1 MNSSTN
7 ETKNA
12 KSGTNSNVVQFNRDE
27 RVLDAA
33 SEWLVKLDE
42 GLDAEE
48 MQALKTWL
56 ATPLHRDTF
65 LEMVALWDKMSVLS
79 ELAEIVPHTPE
90 PSVKHK
96 ANNTVTWKRPLAIAA
111 SILMVGLLSYQG
123 LNLFSQSNQTEPVA
137 QMASY
142 SLQAS
147 TKPGEHKSISLE
159 DGSTLWLNTNSQ
171 VNIAFTETSRI
182 IQLVKG
188 ELHIEVAKDKS
199 RPLNVLA
206 AGKAIQAVGT
216 AFNVQYHRGDLELVV
231 TEGVVEVA
239 SYTLNKANSESIID
253 PIIKPQAQPLTLV
266 QGEKSLL
273 SLPNSTVETVSDED
287 IANDLSWREGKIVF
301 RGEPLIDVIEEVS
314 RYTDKT
320 VVLGDAALANMQ
332 VAGLFNTN
340 DVDALIAALADN
352 LQISTDYSSDT
363 IVLRPR

>member
-1 MNSSTN
+1 MNSSKN
-7 ETKNA
+7 ETKTD
-12 KSGTNSNVVQFNRDE
+12 KSDTQSNVVQFNSDE
-27 RVLDAA
+27 RVLDVA

-42 GLDAEE
+42 GLDNEE

-79 ELAEIVPHTPE
+79 ELADIVPHTPE
-90 PSVKHK
+90 PNAKHK
-96 ANNTVTWKRPLAIAA
+96 TNSTVAWKRPLAIAA

-123 LNLFSQSNQTEPVA
+123 LNLFSPSNQTEPVA

-171 VNIAFTETSRI
+171 VNIAFTDTSRI

-188 ELHIEVAKDKS
+188 ELHINVAKDKS

-206 AGKAIQAVGT
+206 AGKAVGT

-239 SYTLNKANSESIID
+239 SYTLNKANGESIVN
-253 PIIKPQAQPLTLV
+253 PIIKPQARPLTLV

-273 SLPNSTVETVSDED
+273 SLPNSTVETVSDKD

>member
-1 MNSSTN
+1 MNNSTT
-7 ETKNA
+7 ETNA
-12 KSGTNSNVVQFNRDE
+12 TKADVKSNVIPLKSDE
-27 RVLDAA
+27 HVLDEA
-33 SEWLVKLDE
+33 SEWLVKLDN
-42 GLDAEE
+42 GLDESE
-48 MQALKTWL
+48 TKALKVWL

-65 LEMVALWDKMSVLS
+65 LEMVALWDKMSVLN
-79 ELAEIVPHTPE
+79 ELADIVPHAPE
-90 PSVKHK
+90 SSAHHSRSG
-96 ANNTVTWKRPLAIAA
+96 AVTWKRPLAIAA
-111 SILMVGLLSYQG
+111 SFLMVGFLSYQG
-123 LNLFSQSNQTEPVA
+123 LNLFSSPDQTPPISQV
-137 QMASY
+137 ASY

-147 TKPGEHKSISLE
+147 TKAGEHKSISLE

-171 VNIAFTETSRI
+171 VNIAFTDTSRV

-239 SYTLNKANSESIID
+239 SYTLNKANGKTIIN
-253 PIIKPQAQPLTLV
+253 PIITPQATPLTLV
-266 QGEKSLL
+266 EGEKSLL
-273 SLPNSTVETVSDED
+273 SLPNSAIETVSRED
-287 IANDLSWREGKIVF
+287 ITNDLSWREGKIVF
-301 RGEPLIDVIEEVS
+301 RGESLIDVIEEVS

-320 VVLGDAALANMQ
+320 VVLGDSALANMQ

-352 LQISTDYSSDT
+352 LQISTDYSNDT

>member
-12 KSGTNSNVVQFNRDE
+12 KSDTNSNVVQFNSDE

-42 GLDAEE
+42 GLDDEE

-123 LNLFSQSNQTEPVA
+123 LNLFSPSNQTEPVA

-239 SYTLNKANSESIID
+239 SYTLNKANGESIID

>member
-1 MNSSTN
+1 MNSSKSETN
-7 ETKNA
+7 TDT
-12 KSGTNSNVVQFNRDE
+12 SSNVVQFNSDE
-27 RVLDAA
+27 RVLDTA
-33 SEWLVKLDE
+33 SEWLVKLDR
-42 GLDAEE
+42 GLDNSETE
-48 MQALKTWL
+48 ALKTWL

-79 ELAEIVPHTPE
+79 ELSDIVPHTPE
-90 PSVKHK
+90 LSVKQK
-96 ANNTVTWKRPLAIAA
+96 AGNTISWKRPLAIAA
-111 SILMVGLLSYQG
+111 SFLVVGLLSFQG
-123 LNLFSQSNQTEPVA
+123 INLFSPSHQTAPA
-137 QMASY
+137 TQIASY
-142 SLQAS
+142 SLQVS
-147 TKPGEHKSISLE
+147 TKAGEHKNITLE

-171 VNIAFTETSRI
+171 VNIAFTDTSRI

-188 ELHIEVAKDKS
+188 ELHIEVAKDKT

-239 SYTLNKANSESIID
+239 SYTLNKANGESIID
-253 PIIKPQAQPLTLV
+253 PIIKPQAIPLMLV

-273 SLPNSTVETVSDED
+273 SLPNSTIETVSDED
-287 IANDLSWREGKIVF
+287 IENDLSWREGKIVF